1 MPRDE
6 APATPGGAA
15 GARGRKVLVLCGR
28 DERELAELAAMLR
41 RWQVEPLILGH
52 LPLEAETVIEELE
65 HYREN
70 VAFGVVLATPDDEGH
85 RRGRPDERLPR
96 VGQSVVLELGMLLAS
111 PGLGRA
117 RVAILLQDGMER
129 PSDIEGLIYIGFRD
143 SVTEAGTELA
153 RELTRNGIPIAVHNL

>member
-6 APATPGGAA
+6 ASAIPGSAV

-28 DERELAELAAMLR
+28 DERELADLAAMLR

-52 LPLEAETVIEELE
+52 LPFEAETIIEELA
-65 HYREN
+65 HYRED

-85 RRGRPDERLPR
+85 RRGRPDESRPR
-96 VGQSVVLELGMLLAS
+96 VGQSVVLELGMLAS

-153 RELTRNGIPIAVHNL
+153 RELTRNGIPIAIHNL